1 MIDRIMKKI
10 LGIIVIASLL
20 TSCATSSNMAC
31 PFGAYCSVEVEQEL
45 EEIN

>member
-1 MIDRIMKKI
+1 MKKV
-10 LGIIVIASLL
+10 LAIIAVAILL